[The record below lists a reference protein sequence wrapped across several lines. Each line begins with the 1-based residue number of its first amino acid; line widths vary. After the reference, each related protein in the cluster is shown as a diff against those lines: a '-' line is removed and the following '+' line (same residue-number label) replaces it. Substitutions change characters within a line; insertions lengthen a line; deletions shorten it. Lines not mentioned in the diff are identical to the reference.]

1 VCAIFLDYNPLT
13 CRYGQTGAGKTFT
26 MEGAPDPPE
35 LRGIIPNAFLH
46 IFEKVALA
54 KEGQQFLV
62 RASYLEIYNE
72 EVSEYIAYF
81 MGWFESIFNPKNLYT
96 CFPDSFSHPLI
107 LSHPLMYHLLYASHG
122 V

>member
-1 VCAIFLDYNPLT
+1 
-13 CRYGQTGAGKTFT
+13 

-72 EVSEYIAYF
+72 EVVLEKLYSIS
-81 MGWFESIFNPKNLYT
+81 GVQFEAE
-96 CFPDSFSHPLI
+96 SFSNLCTLHTCVL
-107 LSHPLMYHLLYASHG
+107 G
-122 V
+122 